1 MEAAS
6 ITAFAPGTNPAH
18 FKSTSAGNT
27 GATTL
32 IHGAALDVT
41 NAMPT
46 AFALA
51 LRSARGYG
59 AVTLASAKP
68 SDGCSVA
75 QAFSL
80 TT

>member
-1 MEAAS
+1 MEGAS

-32 IHGAALDVT
+32 IHDAALDVT
-41 NAMPT
+41 T
-46 AFALA
+46 
-51 LRSARGYG
+51 GYG